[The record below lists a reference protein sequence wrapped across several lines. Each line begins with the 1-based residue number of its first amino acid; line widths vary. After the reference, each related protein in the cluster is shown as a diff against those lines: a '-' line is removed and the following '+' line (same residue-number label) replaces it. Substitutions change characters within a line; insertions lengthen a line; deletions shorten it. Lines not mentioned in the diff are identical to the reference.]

1 MREALGLQYTGGGG
15 GGGLADGGA
24 TVSAPTFTLLTC
36 CGALVATAAVV
47 WTHSKAHN
55 VGRRKNSRDGCV
67 LLPFEHVDRGSMD
80 ADINKNKRND

>member
-1 MREALGLQYTGGGG
+1 MSLQYTGGGG

-36 CGALVATAAVV
+36 CGALVAIAAVV

-55 VGRRKNSRDGCV
+55 AAICS
-67 LLPFEHVDRGSMD
+67 GS
-80 ADINKNKRND
+80 AGAGGGTT